1 MLPAKEDG
9 QHPAKGT
16 RRGYQ
21 RFGLE
26 AGAHNDGTVQLAA
39 PLAEVLPGIERT
51 HAVAQQKVGHPG
63 VERLGLLRHGVQIV
77 QHGAVAV
84 RLGKIA
90 VIGFG
95 ADGSA
100 MAQVIV
106 AGD

>member
-1 MLPAKEDG
+1 M
-9 QHPAKGT
+9 
-16 RRGYQ
+16 
-21 RFGLE
+21 
-26 AGAHNDGTVQLAA
+26 
-39 PLAEVLPGIERT
+39 
-51 HAVAQQKVGHPG
+51 AQQKVGHPG
-63 VERLGLLRHGVQIV
+63 VERFGLLRYGVQIV

-106 AGD
+106 AGDQDALRGQILCQWLVAVNELDHAMG